1 MCYIKINK
9 LEKSPVMANEEIQV
23 EEFMSYQRELIQRSL
38 TQLELYKTMTQQ
50 QNELINVQVNIIKLH
65 GDLLDMQDIIIEAY
79 RTKRSDKLIQMMIDQ
94 LNFQKT
100 QIKEL
105 KQNYQYMKSLLVLN
119 QNVINNNQRDLE
131 DDIEDSI

>member
-1 MCYIKINK
+1 M
-9 LEKSPVMANEEIQV
+9 